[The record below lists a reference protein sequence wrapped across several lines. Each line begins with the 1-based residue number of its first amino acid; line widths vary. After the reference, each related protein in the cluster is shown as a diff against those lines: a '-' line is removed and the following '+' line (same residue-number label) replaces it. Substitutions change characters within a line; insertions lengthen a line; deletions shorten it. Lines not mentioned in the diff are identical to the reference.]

1 MKKENVFEE
10 TVKFDKKKF
19 DEAIDKAFENKKKDI
34 KLDGFRKGK
43 VPKDVYF
50 KKAGKNSLYMD
61 AIDILLPEAYDMA
74 LKNYKPII
82 DPKVDLKSISE
93 DGVEF
98 VFTITTMPKIEIKK
112 YKGLN
117 IEKEKVKVTKEEI
130 DHELGHLLER
140 FTELAVKDGKV
151 ELGNVAIIDFEGFK
165 DGEAFDGGKGEN
177 YSLEIGSN
185 TFIPGFEDQI
195 IGMKK
200 GEEKEIQ
207 VTFPENYHEEK
218 LKGQEVTF
226 KVKVN
231 EIKEKKKR
239 ELDEEF
245 FEDLGLEDVKD
256 EESLRKEIKENI
268 KVGKERDIENKFVE
282 DILGEIAKNTTV
294 DVPEELVEDEINHM
308 IKNFE
313 EQVKMQGISLEVFY
327 EMTKST
333 EEDLRNQ
340 MKDEANKHV
349 LYRMIIETV
358 RENEK
363 IEVTKKDAE
372 KEALELAKQYN
383 VSKDEFIDM
392 YGGVEMLQYELEI
405 KKVLDL
411 LMKENEKK

>member
-1 MKKENVFEE
+1 
-10 TVKFDKKKF
+10 
-19 DEAIDKAFENKKKDI
+19 
-34 KLDGFRKGK
+34 
-43 VPKDVYF
+43 
-50 KKAGKNSLYMD
+50 
-61 AIDILLPEAYDMA
+61 
-74 LKNYKPII
+74 
-82 DPKVDLKSISE
+82 
-93 DGVEF
+93 
-98 VFTITTMPKIEIKK
+98 
-112 YKGLN
+112 
-117 IEKEKVKVTKEEI
+117 
-130 DHELGHLLER
+130 
-140 FTELAVKDGKV
+140 
-151 ELGNVAIIDFEGFK
+151 
-165 DGEAFDGGKGEN
+165 
-177 YSLEIGSN
+177 
-185 TFIPGFEDQI
+185 
-195 IGMKK
+195 MKK